1 MITLIRVKD
10 EDSGA
15 KVNILNLRNPKP
27 DLYFGFPVYDID
39 TPGAASFMN
48 GPSYQNYTSQRLS
61 YLSEH
66 GLRHIPAF
74 ESFVT
79 APKTETG
86 SSKREALHVCF
97 PWAVV
102 QVHGIMTKEFSSA
115 AVSCASTV
123 ASTALSMLERLAKFA
138 DEKHDGQ
145 HIPPVISITS
155 NGSKTTVW
163 LIYCEI
169 VDEKLRDHV
178 RPL

>member
-1 MITLIRVKD
+1 MVHRIKTTHLRDFLI
-10 EDSGA
+10 S
-15 KVNILNLRNPKP
+15 VNM
-27 DLYFGFPVYDID
+27 GSDIY
-39 TPGAASFMN
+39 P
-48 GPSYQNYTSQRLS
+48 P
-61 YLSEH
+61 
-66 GLRHIPAF
+66 
-74 ESFVT
+74 
-79 APKTETG
+79 
-86 SSKREALHVCF
+86 HVCF